1 MCKVF
6 LWFLFV
12 FCIYYFRSSSKL
24 NRTENIPRWLFV
36 GGLMSYL
43 RYVCLFTHS
52 GVKHILF
59 CIFVLFFFVLCT
71 VCCKILWIVH
81 LLIATS
87 VFSNVDAQFR
97 VLFVFGIYHFR
108 SSSKLKLVKYAENLQ
123 RQNSVWIYIFFLYFT
138 VLCEF

>member
-6 LWFLFV
+6 LCFLFV
-12 FCIYYFRSSSKL
+12 FCTYYFRSSSKL

-43 RYVCLFTHS
+43 RYVCLLTHS

-71 VCCKILWIVH
+71 LCCKILWIVH

-108 SSSKLKLVKYAENLQ
+108 SSSKLKLVKYAEILINVRIQ
-123 RQNSVWIYIFFLYFT
+123 YGYIFFSLFHCF
-138 VLCEF
+138 V